1 MFLIPCLVYTG
12 FISLLSLFQVFSMF
26 HSLLSVLI
34 FTFQLISDFV
44 YESFPSETHFV

>member
-1 MFLIPCLVYTG
+1 MFLIPCVVYTG

-34 FTFQLISDFV
+34 FQLISDFV